1 MKLRSFLNKFLAA
14 LSLLVITIGG
24 ANAGSHSKAVT
35 NIIPFGPGGES
46 DVTARMQQPY
56 YKDIYK
62 SDIVVQYKPGGGGS
76 VGWSSLNSE
85 KSDGSVIMGVNLPH
99 IIMQPIAKGDSAGYK
114 TDDINVFSFFHYTPD
129 AILVEASSPYKTLA
143 ELMDFAKKNPGQLTF
158 SGSGTYSAN
167 HLLTISLNQKANIKT
182 TYVPFKGT
190 GAAVQALL
198 GKQVVAEAG
207 YSTVAAKQGSKVR
220 MLAVASEDRLPAFPD
235 VPTFKELGFDIVS
248 GAYRGYAL
256 PKSASAATV
265 KEWSDRIMKINSDP
279 AFKKKMEDGAFV
291 VVNIGHDKIDSFMK
305 EQKAANEAIAKNLG
319 LIK

>member
-1 MKLRSFLNKFLAA
+1 MNIKNNIIKLFAIFSFL
-14 LSLLVITIGG
+14 LVSINA
-24 ANAGSHSKAVT
+24 ANAGVT

-56 YKDIYK
+56 YKNIYNDDIT
-62 SDIVVQYKPGGGGS
+62 VQYKPGGGGS
-76 VGWSSLNSE
+76 VGWSSLNGE
-85 KSDGSVIMGVNLPH
+85 KGDGSVIMGVNLPH
-99 IIMQPIAKGDSAGYK
+99 IIMQPIAKGEKAGYK
-114 TDDINVFSFFHYTPD
+114 TDDVNVFAFFHYTPD
-129 AILVEASSPYKTLA
+129 AILVEASSPYKSLKD
-143 ELMDFAKKNPGQLTF
+143 LLSYAKSNPGKLTF

-167 HLLTISLNQKANIKT
+167 HLLTISLNKKAKVKT

-220 MLAVASEDRLPAFPD
+220 MLAVASEKRLPAFPD
-235 VPTFKELGFDIVS
+235 VPTFKELGYNIVS

-256 PKSASAATV
+256 PKSASKATV
-265 KEWSDRIMKINSDP
+265 KEWSNRIMKINSDP
-279 AFKKKMEDGAFV
+279 SFKQKMEDGAFV
-291 VVNIGHDKIDSFMK
+291 VVNIGHNKIKKFMRD
-305 EQKAANEAIAKNLG
+305 QKKANEAIAKDLG

>member
-1 MKLRSFLNKFLAA
+1 MKLKSHFKRLLAV
-14 LSLLVITIGG
+14 LSLLIFSLSG
-24 ANAGSHSKAVT
+24 ANAGVT

-56 YKDIYK
+56 YKSIYK
-62 SDIVVQYKPGGGGS
+62 DDIVVQYKPGGGGS

-85 KSDGSVIMGVNLPH
+85 KGDGSVIMGVNLPH
-99 IIMQPIAKGDSAGYK
+99 IIMQPIAKGEKAGYK
-114 TDDINVFSFFHYTPD
+114 TEDVNVFSFFHYTPD
-129 AILVEASSPYKTLA
+129 AILVEASSPYQSLKDL
-143 ELMDFAKKNPGQLTF
+143 LDYAKQNPGKLTF

-167 HLLTISLNQKANIKT
+167 HLLIISLNKKAKVKT

-198 GKQVVAEAG
+198 GKQVLAEAG
-207 YSTVAAKQGSKVR
+207 YSTVAAKQGKKVR
-220 MLAVASEDRLPAFPD
+220 MLAVASEERLPAFPN
-235 VPTFKELGFDIVS
+235 VPTFKELGYNIVS

-256 PKSASAATV
+256 PKSASKATV

-279 AFKKKMEDGAFV
+279 AFIKQMEDNAFV
-291 VVNIGHDKIDSFMK
+291 VVNIGHKDVKKFMK
-305 EQKAANEAIAKNLG
+305 QQQKANKAIAKELG

>member
-1 MKLRSFLNKFLAA
+1 MNVKNNIIKLFAIFSFL
-14 LSLLVITIGG
+14 LVSINV
-24 ANAGSHSKAVT
+24 ASAGVT

-56 YKDIYK
+56 YKDIYN
-62 SDIVVQYKPGGGGS
+62 DDMTVQYKPGGGGS
-76 VGWSSLNSE
+76 VGWSSLNDE
-85 KSDGSVIMGVNLPH
+85 KNDGSVIMGVNLPH
-99 IIMQPIAKGDSAGYK
+99 IIMQPIAKGEKAGYK
-114 TDDINVFSFFHYTPD
+114 TSDVNVFAFFHYTPD
-129 AILVEASSPYKTLA
+129 AILVEASSPYKSLKD
-143 ELMDFAKKNPGQLTF
+143 LMSYAKNNPGKLTF

-167 HLLTISLNQKANIKT
+167 HLLTISLNKKAKVKT

-220 MLAVASEDRLPAFPD
+220 MLAVASEKRLPAFPD
-235 VPTFKELGFDIVS
+235 VPTFKELGYNIVS

-256 PKSASAATV
+256 PKSASKATV
-265 KEWSDRIMKINSDP
+265 KKWSDRIMKINSDSS
-279 AFKKKMEDGAFV
+279 FKQKMEDGAFV
-291 VVNIGHDKIDSFMK
+291 VVNIGHNKIKKFMK
-305 EQKAANEAIAKNLG
+305 DQQKANEAIAKELG

>member
-1 MKLRSFLNKFLAA
+1 MNIKNNIIKLFAIFSFL
-14 LSLLVITIGG
+14 LVSINA
-24 ANAGSHSKAVT
+24 ANAGVT

-56 YKDIYK
+56 YKNIYN
-62 SDIVVQYKPGGGGS
+62 DDMTVQYKPGGGGS
-76 VGWSSLNSE
+76 VGWSSLNDE
-85 KSDGSVIMGVNLPH
+85 KNDGSVIMGVNLPH
-99 IIMQPIAKGDSAGYK
+99 IIMQPIAKGEKAGYK
-114 TDDINVFSFFHYTPD
+114 TDDVNVFAFFHYTPD
-129 AILVEASSPYKTLA
+129 AILVEASSPYKSLKD
-143 ELMDFAKKNPGQLTF
+143 LMSYAKNNPGKLTF

-167 HLLTISLNQKANIKT
+167 HLLTISLNKKAKVKT

-220 MLAVASEDRLPAFPD
+220 MLAVASEKRLPAFPN
-235 VPTFKELGFDIVS
+235 VPTFKELGYNIVS

-256 PKSASAATV
+256 PKLASKATV

-279 AFKKKMEDGAFV
+279 AFIKQMEDNAFV
-291 VVNIGHDKIDSFMK
+291 VVNIGHKKIKKFMK
-305 EQKAANEAIAKNLG
+305 DQQKANEAIAKELG

>member
-1 MKLRSFLNKFLAA
+1 MKLKSHFKRLLAV
-14 LSLLVITIGG
+14 LSLLILSLSG
-24 ANAGSHSKAVT
+24 ANAGVT

-56 YKDIYK
+56 YKSIYND
-62 SDIVVQYKPGGGGS
+62 DIVVQYKPGGGGS

-85 KSDGSVIMGVNLPH
+85 KGDGSVIMGVNLPH
-99 IIMQPIAKGDSAGYK
+99 IIMQPIAKGEKAGYK
-114 TDDINVFSFFHYTPD
+114 TEDVNVFSFFHYTPD
-129 AILVEASSPYKTLA
+129 AILVEASSPYQSLKDL
-143 ELMDFAKKNPGQLTF
+143 LDYAKQNPGKLTF

-167 HLLTISLNQKANIKT
+167 HLLIISLNKKAKVKT

-198 GKQVVAEAG
+198 GKQVLAEAG
-207 YSTVAAKQGSKVR
+207 YSTVAAKQGKKVR
-220 MLAVASEDRLPAFPD
+220 MLAVASEERLPAFPN
-235 VPTFKELGFDIVS
+235 VPTFKELGYNIVS

-256 PKSASAATV
+256 PKSASKSTV

-279 AFKKKMEDGAFV
+279 AFIKQMEDNAFV
-291 VVNIGHDKIDSFMK
+291 VVNIGHKDVKKFMK
-305 EQKAANEAIAKNLG
+305 QQQKANKAIAKELG